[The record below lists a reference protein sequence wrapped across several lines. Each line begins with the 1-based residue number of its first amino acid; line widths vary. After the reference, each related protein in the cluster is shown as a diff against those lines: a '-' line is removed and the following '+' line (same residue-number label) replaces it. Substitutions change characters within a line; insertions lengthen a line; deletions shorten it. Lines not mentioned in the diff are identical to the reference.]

1 MNTECSILNEVSF
14 QIFTEDILCSGIFL
28 FYINLSCKLII
39 FMMLPQNG
47 VVLFTGGKIECV

>member
-1 MNTECSILNEVSF
+1 MNTECSILNIQYKLFFKSLLKTSCVLKF
-14 QIFTEDILCSGIFL
+14 M

-47 VVLFTGGKIECV
+47 IVLFTGGRIE